1 MMNEPSKRDGLS
13 VELEKERSVRRTV
26 RLLQAKRARIREE
39 LERLITHLSL
49 LVASPQNTANDYPS
63 KSDILLE
70 AISRIEDDVFTELL
84 VQIIENKKKYLSGD

>member
-1 MMNEPSKRDGLS
+1 MMNEPSKRDRLS

-26 RLLQAKRARIREE
+26 RLLQAKRSRVREE
-39 LERLITHLSL
+39 LERLITHLGL
-49 LVASPQNTANDYPS
+49 LVASPQNTTNDYPS

-70 AISRIEDDVFTELL
+70 AVSRIEDDVFTELL

>member
-39 LERLITHLSL
+39 LERLITHLGL

-70 AISRIEDDVFTELL
+70 AVSRIEDDVFTELL
-84 VQIIENKKKYLSGD
+84 VQIIENKK